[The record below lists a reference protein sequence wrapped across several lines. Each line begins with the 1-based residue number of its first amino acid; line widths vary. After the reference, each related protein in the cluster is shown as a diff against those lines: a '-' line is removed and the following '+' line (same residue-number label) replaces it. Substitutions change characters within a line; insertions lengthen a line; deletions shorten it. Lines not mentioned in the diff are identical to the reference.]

1 MSKKIE
7 IEKRKIIFDDFFAIE
22 EVYLKIEKPDGAMSS
37 SIRILNFERG
47 DSVAILIWNSDLE
60 KAILAQQFRYPTYKK
75 GMGWMVELVAGML
88 EEGEKPEEAV
98 RREVDEEIGFRTD
111 DVEHISTFFL
121 SPGGSSER
129 IWLYYAKV
137 KNEDK
142 IDGRG
147 GGLLEE
153 NEYIDMVEYTLDELM
168 DGIQKGEIMDAKT
181 IIAAMWLQR
190 KLEGK

>member
-22 EVYLKIEKPDGAMSS
+22 EVYLKIEKADGAMSS
-37 SIRILNFERG
+37 TIRILNFERG
-47 DSVAILIWNSDLE
+47 DSVAILIWNSDRE

-88 EEGEKPEEAV
+88 EEGENSEEAV
-98 RREVDEEIGFRTD
+98 RREVEEEIGYRTD
-111 DVEHISTFFL
+111 VVEHISTFFL

-142 IDGRG
+142 IAGRG